1 MRAIRFRLLSIT
13 AVLVLVLCGIGTR
26 LSAGDWTQILGPN
39 RDGVS
44 TETGLLKSWPDKGPP
59 LIWEKD
65 IGEGYSAPVVFGDT
79 VVIFHRVGD
88 DELVEALDATNGKER
103 WKVAYPTTYT
113 DALSKGNGPRA
124 TPVIAGGHVYTLG
137 AEGKLHCLKLK
148 DGKKVWEKSLAK
160 DYEMR
165 QSYFGVGSSPLLE
178 GDRLIINIGAQD
190 AGIVAFDKDTGKEV
204 WKATDH
210 EASYSSP
217 TAATLDG
224 VRHVFFLTRE
234 GFVDLDP
241 KDGKVR
247 ASQHW
252 RSRTNASVNAATPL
266 VFDGQ
271 VFVTSSYATGALLLR
286 IGKDRTDEVWKGDKS
301 LSCHYNTPVHA
312 GDYLYGIHGRQEQGA
327 SLRCVEAKT
336 GKVKWEKEGFGCASL
351 LLVDGHIIALTESGE
366 LVLIEATPEA
376 YREKSRAAVFKAT
389 PCRAE
394 LALSDGKLY
403 ARDGKKLACWNLKK

>member
-1 MRAIRFRLLSIT
+1 M
-13 AVLVLVLCGIGTR
+13 
-26 LSAGDWTQILGPN
+26 LGPN

-44 TETGLLKSWPDKGPP
+44 NETGLLKSWPDKGPEVV
-59 LIWEKD
+59 WSKD
-65 IGEGYSAPVVFGDT
+65 IGEGYSAPAVSGDT
-79 VVIFHRVGD
+79 LILFHRVGD
-88 DELVEALDATNGKER
+88 EEIVEALDVTNGKQR
-103 WKVAYPTTYT
+103 WKFAYPTSYT

-124 TPVIAGGHVYTLG
+124 TPVIAAGRVYTLG
-137 AEGKLHCLKLK
+137 AEGKLHCLELK

-160 DYEMR
+160 EYEMR

-178 GDRLIINIGAQD
+178 GDRLIINVGAKD
-190 AGIVAFDKDTGKEV
+190 AGIVAFDKATGKEV

-210 EASYSSP
+210 DASYSSP

-247 ASQHW
+247 SSRHW
-252 RSRTNASVNAATPL
+252 RSRSDASVNAATPQ

-271 VFVTSSYATGALLLR
+271 VFVTASYATGALLLK
-286 IGKDRTDEVWKGDKS
+286 IAKDHTDEVWKGDKS
-301 LSCHYNTPVHA
+301 LSCHYNTPIHA

-327 SLRCVEAKT
+327 SLRCVDAKT
-336 GKVKWEKEGFGCASL
+336 GKVKWEKENFGCASL
-351 LLVDGHIIALTESGE
+351 LLVDGLLIALTEGGE
-366 LVLIEATPEA
+366 LVLIEANPEA
-376 YREKSRAAVFKAT
+376 YREKSRATVFKAT

-394 LALSDGKLY
+394 IALADGKLY